1 MEVRQVVALKEQFPT
16 AEEVTKSFFEK
27 TQHQMSEDEVELL
40 KKSLNFRKE
49 KSEDAKWG
57 GNIFSQ
63 SEVLGM
69 YLVAL
74 NNGDKKE
81 DYFLVIV
88 SNHPIQILTRT
99 TGRKGYSCEQ
109 IDQPYWKGPF
119 QDLAYLNP
127 TVYFWQPADD
137 FLKTD
142 SLDIEKVLVW
152 LRKNNSFKGF
162 KWSARLNTRWCVTD
176 KKRFDVGI
184 DPNIYPME
192 GMKPPI
198 YLDFMVATWY
208 IFESKG
214 FLNYRVA
221 ETPYVYVGHSDSTRG
236 GGTLHLPFM
245 GLVNRINWSAT
256 EEACYQVMEAVG
268 MESSNKKQ
276 NKIIDLIPTE
286 EEVVIDGYY
295 RDEEEDEIVDKIMLK
310 QRVTQMEMETLR
322 ELLKYT
328 YRYDEVMVDSMDDDE
343 VMDEFVRIYKL

>member
-1 MEVRQVVALKEQFPT
+1 MQVRQVVPLDEKFPT
-16 AEEVTKSFFEK
+16 LEEVTKSFFERTK
-27 TQHQMSEDEVELL
+27 HQMSEDEVELL

-81 DYFLVIV
+81 DYFIVVV

-127 TVYFWQPADD
+127 TVYFWQPNDN

-162 KWSARLNTRWCVTD
+162 KWSARLNTRWCITE

-192 GMKPPI
+192 GVRPSI
-198 YLDFMVATWY
+198 YNDFMVATWY

-245 GLVNRINWSAT
+245 GLQNRINWSAT

-268 MESSNKKQ
+268 MESSNKKETPL
-276 NKIIDLIPTE
+276 IDLIPTE
-286 EEVVIDGYY
+286 DEILIDGV
-295 RDEEEDEIVDKIMLK
+295 DEEEEDIVDKIMVM
-310 QRVTQMEMETLR
+310 QRLTQMEVETLR
-322 ELLKYT
+322 ELLKYN
-328 YRYDEVMVDSMDDDE
+328 YRYDEVVVDA
-343 VMDEFVRIYKL
+343 MDEDEIQEEFKQIWKL

>member
-1 MEVRQVVALKEQFPT
+1 MEVRQVVALKESFPT

-27 TQHQMSEDEVELL
+27 TNHQMSGGEVELL
-40 KKSLNFRKE
+40 KKSLNFRQE
-49 KSEDAKWG
+49 KAKDAKWG

-127 TVYFWQPADD
+127 TVYFWQPDDD

-152 LRKNNSFKGF
+152 MRKNNTIKGF
-162 KWSARLNTRWCVTD
+162 KWSARLNTRWCITE

-192 GMKPPI
+192 GMRPPI

-208 IFESKG
+208 IYESKG

-236 GGTLHLPFM
+236 GGNLHLPFM
-245 GLVNRINWSAT
+245 GLKNRINWSAT

-268 MESSNKKQ
+268 MESSNKKE
-276 NKIIDLIPTE
+276 IIIPTANE
-286 EEVVIDGYY
+286 ITIDDFYD
-295 RDEEEDEIVDKIMLK
+295 DEEEEGIVDKIMVM
-310 QRVTQMEMETLR
+310 QRLTQMEVDTLR
-322 ELLKYT
+322 ELLKYN
-328 YRYDEVMVDSMDDDE
+328 YAYDEIVVDA
-343 VMDEFVRIYKL
+343 MDEDEIKDEFKKIWQL